1 MTKRMMM
8 MMTGVMTWRDNRRA
22 RVLVVKLLSLR
33 FMFMPQR
40 LSLTFTMPMTAMTRP
55 ISYVWPTKPFWF
67 IKQSTQC
74 PVHTQC
80 CVFPKSGVD
89 QQEGAGCW
97 KRSMII
103 LGIWC
108 IFELLLAVLCS
119 VLCRAELGG
128 WLPYHGRIKRSR
140 PSSFDQGAACSDLSI
155 NLLLLAG
162 PLKSLHL
169 IPWPNIRAP
178 FSVLDFS

>member
-108 IFELLLAVLCS
+108 IFELLLAALCC
-119 VLCRAELGG
+119 VLCRAELGV
-128 WLPYHGRIKRSR
+128 WLPYVGLKGLAPAVSTKELPAQIYLSTSCSWSWSAQR
-140 PSSFDQGAACSDLSI
+140 PFISSLDQT
-155 NLLLLAG
+155 
-162 PLKSLHL
+162 
-169 IPWPNIRAP
+169 
-178 FSVLDFS
+178 SVHQSAS